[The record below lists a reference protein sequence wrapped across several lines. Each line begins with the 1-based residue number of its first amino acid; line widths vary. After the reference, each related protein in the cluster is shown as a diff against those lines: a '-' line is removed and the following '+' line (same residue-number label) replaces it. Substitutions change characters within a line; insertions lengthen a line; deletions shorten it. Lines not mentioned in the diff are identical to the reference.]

1 MQGKTDSVSGGRVD
15 PVVREELLT
24 KFPAD
29 APRKLK
35 TRLAA
40 SFLFFERG
48 IYPSAGVVRDYIQQG
63 SLTDIS
69 RDLREFWQEMR
80 DKSRV
85 QIDVPCLPQ
94 DLVEGFGEGLA
105 KVWELALSKA
115 HAELDALR
123 QESMKQVADAHQQ
136 AQDALREQ
144 RRAEEDV
151 AAVEIAMQE
160 ERGRREQA
168 ELRAEALSVELGV
181 LQSSL
186 LKSQDLAMAEA
197 AARVAAEERFSRDLE
212 AERTARQQEVDR
224 FSGESRFAKIQIDQ
238 ARTEARELREQLK
251 AMAASKDVE
260 LSTYRQRLGRSEE
273 AHGIARLELAEMTG
287 KLRALEQQMVAI
299 QQVSRKEPRE
309 RKRQFRAPLRPLV
322 RRRSLR

>member
-1 MQGKTDSVSGGRVD
+1 MQGKADSTTGRVD
-15 PVVREELLT
+15 PALREELLA
-24 KFPAD
+24 KFTAD

-40 SFLFFERG
+40 SFLFFEHG

-80 DKSRV
+80 DRSRV
-85 QIDVPCLPQ
+85 QINVPCLPP

-115 HAELDALR
+115 QAELESLR
-123 QESMKQVADAHQQ
+123 QESMMQVVDAQQ
-136 AQDALREQ
+136 QTQDALREQ
-144 RRAEEDV
+144 RRAEENAV
-151 AAVEIAMQE
+151 ALEVAMQE
-160 ERGRREQA
+160 ERVRREQA
-168 ELRAEALSVELGV
+168 ELRAEALSVELGA

-186 LKSQDLAMAEA
+186 RRLQDQVETET
-197 AARVAAEERFSRDLE
+197 AARAAAEERFSRDLAAERSARQHE
-212 AERTARQQEVDR
+212 AER

-238 ARTEARELREQLK
+238 ARTEARELREQLR
-251 AMAASKDVE
+251 AMTANKDVE
-260 LSTYRQRLGRSEE
+260 LSTYRQRLSKSEE
-273 AHGIARLELAEMTG
+273 AHGAARLELAEMTG
-287 KLRALEQQMVAI
+287 KLRALELQMPII
-299 QQVSRKEPRE
+299 QQPSRKDARE
-309 RKRQFRAPLRPLV
+309 IARQRRVQVRPLV